1 MITRFIVLALLLV
14 GAPMQLNAQKDG
26 HPGHRSGAFSKA
38 HQRPVQML
46 LQHRERLQLTP
57 EQVTRLQEI
66 DQQSVERNRPY
77 VQRLVEKHREVK
89 ATFRAQPGLTREER
103 HAIVRRSMEEIQPF
117 AEKLREND
125 RLTMTEV
132 RTVLTREQRSLLRR
146 VIRNGQKRDGKPGD
160 PDRSRGRGQ

>member
-1 MITRFIVLALLLV
+1 MNTRFIVLALLLV

-26 HPGHRSGAFSKA
+26 HPGPRAGAFGKA

-46 LQHRERLQLTP
+46 LQHRERLQLTR
-57 EQVTRLQEI
+57 EQVATLQEI
-66 DQQSVERNRPY
+66 DRQSVERNRPY
-77 VQRLVEKHREVK
+77 VQRVVEKHREVK
-89 ATFRAQPGLTREER
+89 ATLRAQPGLTREER

-132 RTVLTREQRSLLRR
+132 RTVLTPEQRSLLRE
-146 VIRNGQKRDGKPGD
+146 VIRHGKKRDGPPGD
-160 PDRSRGRGQ
+160 SGRRRGRGQ